1 MQLKC
6 TASKSGK
13 SIPSLKDAKK
23 RFGIQ
28 KSPKNGEMTILNREM
43 TITLREIT
51 LNP

>member
-28 KSPKNGEMTILNREM
+28 KSSKNREM